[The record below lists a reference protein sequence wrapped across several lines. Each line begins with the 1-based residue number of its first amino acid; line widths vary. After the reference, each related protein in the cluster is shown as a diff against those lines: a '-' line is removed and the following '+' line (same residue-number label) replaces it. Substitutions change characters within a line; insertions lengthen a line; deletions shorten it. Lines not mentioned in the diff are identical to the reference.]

1 MTGKEMRPMRNTL
14 AIGGG
19 VFRFGLAIAATVL
32 LAGCLSLSGKAPE
45 QLLSLTASETAAAG
59 KTSGGAITDA
69 IVVLDPE
76 ADRAIDMLRVP
87 VRVNASSVAYLKKIA
102 WIEKPSR
109 QFRKLLAETL
119 RARSSRL
126 VVEGGDFEV
135 TGRTLIGGRLIDMGY
150 DAASGAV
157 VVRFDAMKSEQ
168 GGAIATQRFESV
180 VTGVKPDAKAVAPAL
195 NTAAN
200 DVAKQ
205 VADWVGT

>member
-1 MTGKEMRPMRNTL
+1 MRPMRKTS

-76 ADRAIDMLRVP
+76 ADRSIDMLRVP
-87 VRVNASSVAYLKKIA
+87 VRVNASSVAYLKKVA

-126 VVEGGDFEV
+126 VVEGGDFEAA
-135 TGRTLIGGRLIDMGY
+135 GRTLIGGRLIDMGY

>member
-1 MTGKEMRPMRNTL
+1 MSPMRNTS

-19 VFRFGLAIAATVL
+19 VFRFGLAVAASVL

-45 QLLSLTASETAAAG
+45 QLLSLTASESAPAG
-59 KTSGGAITDA
+59 KTSGGAIADA

-76 ADRAIDMLRVP
+76 ADRSIDMLRVP

-126 VVEGGDFEV
+126 VVEGGDFE
-135 TGRTLIGGRLIDMGY
+135 TAGRTLIGGRLIDMGY

-157 VVRFDAMKSEQ
+157 IVRFDAMKSEQ
-168 GGAIATQRFESV
+168 GGAITTRRFESV
-180 VTGVKPDAKAVAPAL
+180 VSGVKPDAEAVAPAL

-205 VADWVGT
+205 VADWVGG